1 MKTRNEVKKTRGK
14 RRKQLAHFTLCN
26 IVVNFLMDFKDV
38 LESLRAVFRLVSFV
52 VDSLQYWIDLL
63 YSLLFYFCEVYKMNY
78 STSPLFEVS
87 SKKRLSYLLKTDISK
102 LKQADISFSAP
113 HFSKTKGRKTRQF
126 FNPTDTQRITINAIK
141 NCLEQIEIPNYI
153 YGGIKNRSYIANAR
167 VHENAKSLIL
177 IDLKNFFPSTSDSY
191 VYDFFKNKL
200 NQPADVARILTI
212 ITTESGDHG
221 RFIPQGY
228 STSPLMSFLA
238 YESMYQQLNNLANQ
252 QQLHFS
258 AYFDD
263 ITFSSS
269 KYINKAVERSAK
281 KIVRSFG
288 LQINQEKSRTLF
300 NNASKLTGVVITPT
314 QIQASGKLHKQMIDN
329 FDLLLNS
336 LYSNSKPSKKDL
348 LNLCNKTQGC
358 INSIKAI
365 EENRDL
371 SYYTNKVKEVRRLI
385 K

>member
-1 MKTRNEVKKTRGK
+1 MKTRNEVKETRGK
-14 RRKQLAHFTLCN
+14 HRKQLAQFALCN
-26 IVVNFLMDFKDV
+26 IVVNFLMDFKDA

-52 VDSLQYWIDLL
+52 VDSLQYSIDLL
-63 YSLLFYFCEVYKMNY
+63 YSFLFYFCEVYKMNY

-113 HFSKTKGRKTRQF
+113 YFSKTKGRKTRQF
-126 FNPTDTQRITINAIK
+126 FNPTDTQRITVNAIK
-141 NCLEQIEIPNYI
+141 NCLEQIEIPDYI
-153 YGGIKNRSYIANAR
+153 YGGIKNRSYIDNAR

-200 NQPADVARILTI
+200 NQPVDIARILTI
-212 ITTESGDHG
+212 ITTESGDNG

-269 KYINKAVERSAK
+269 KYINKSVERLAK

-336 LYSNSKPSKKDL
+336 LYSNSKPSKKEL

-371 SYYTNKVKEVRRLI
+371 SYYTNKVKEVRRLL